1 MTTYNTG
8 NPLGSS
14 SAKDLYDNAQ
24 NFDHLSND
32 QSNELWPDRF
42 GNPRL
47 TWHGMEIR
55 YQEKLASMGW
65 TLIDSFQDGANL
77 TRADEA
83 LHWKIPDGNGEYYR
97 WDGAFPKNIPANST
111 PDSTGG
117 IGVGAWIGIGDA
129 SLRAALS
136 NTDGSELIGY
146 KNPQSQVIE
155 TLKIALDKINVRL
168 IYAVDFGVK
177 TDGSDNADA
186 LWELG
191 QFISNATDPL
201 YVIFPHGTS
210 LVGSQEFA
218 GATGKG
224 YSYRPSYES
233 RTWSDASAMGWFS
246 IHQTNNDITLD
257 MTGWTLKANDGMKH
271 GSFDPVTGAVASDQI
286 SETPN
291 RDYLAYQ
298 GYLIKIFMSPNT
310 KINGGITD
318 GNLKSSSWGGK
329 YGNIGYQVPS
339 YNMWVNQSE
348 GIKISQHVFKNSP
361 VDGLYMQATGE
372 RSYLDIV
379 PNTVVD
385 TCFFQDCGR
394 NCYSLTGGA
403 NIDIINPVITR
414 SGSLATDIGTHFS
427 GPEAGI
433 DIEAEGGNP
442 YNIRIH
448 NPKIVN
454 TGKCALMT
462 VSVPGKV
469 NDITVYGG
477 VIQSFSS
484 QGAVSNSGASRN
496 IKFKNVTIIG
506 GIIDIASPVVMGLEA
521 YHFENCDLQNR
532 YGNGYA
538 VNYLLSFPVSY
549 FHGNTI
555 TFGIPET
562 TVSAATINITDQ
574 DRVSGGLYAERFKN
588 NRLIVYGNAAN
599 ITFVNGLGGLNNFKN
614 AELFVSS
621 DGLTGGSA
629 KLLVDSSSSGIS
641 GLSTNTINFNFGSS
655 IVMDK
660 DAGRN
665 IWYARKS
672 VRLAGV
678 VSPTADN
685 GSGVGVQD
693 IGGAS
698 VGRFRTG
705 YFDSGV
711 IVRDGVTGTHY
722 RVRVTSGTLNVVV
735 EET

>member
-233 RTWSDASAMGWFS
+233 RTWSDASTMGWFS

-454 TGKCALMT
+454 IGKCALMT

-506 GIIDIASPVVMGLEA
+506 GIIDTASPVVMGLEA
-521 YHFENCDLQNR
+521 YHFENCELQNR

-538 VNYLLSFPVSY
+538 VNYLLSFPVS
-549 FHGNTI
+549 
-555 TFGIPET
+555 
-562 TVSAATINITDQ
+562 
-574 DRVSGGLYAERFKN
+574 
-588 NRLIVYGNAAN
+588 
-599 ITFVNGLGGLNNFKN
+599 
-614 AELFVSS
+614 
-621 DGLTGGSA
+621 
-629 KLLVDSSSSGIS
+629 
-641 GLSTNTINFNFGSS
+641 
-655 IVMDK
+655 
-660 DAGRN
+660 
-665 IWYARKS
+665 
-672 VRLAGV
+672 
-678 VSPTADN
+678 
-685 GSGVGVQD
+685 
-693 IGGAS
+693 
-698 VGRFRTG
+698 
-705 YFDSGV
+705 
-711 IVRDGVTGTHY
+711 
-722 RVRVTSGTLNVVV
+722 
-735 EET
+735 

>member
-1 MTTYNTG
+1 MSDITANIVVSMPSQLFTMPRSFKAVANGKIYIGQIDTDPVNPANQIPVYLENEDGSHVQVAQPLIINAGGYPVYNG
-8 NPLGSS
+8 QI
-14 SAKDLYDNAQ
+14 AKFVTVQGHSMAVYDVYGTQQFYYPNVLKYDPDQFEQRFLAQ
-24 NFDHLSND
+24 
-32 QSNELWPDRF
+32 
-42 GNPRL
+42 
-47 TWHGMEIR
+47 I
-55 YQEKLASMGW
+55 AS
-65 TLIDSFQDGANL
+65 
-77 TRADEA
+77 
-83 LHWKIPDGNGEYYR
+83 PDG
-97 WDGAFPKNIPANST
+97 
-111 PDSTGG
+111 
-117 IGVGAWIGIGDA
+117 GD
-129 SLRAALS
+129 
-136 NTDGSELIGY
+136 LIGY
-146 KNPQSQVIE
+146 QNPKSQVIE

-168 IYAVDFGVK
+168 VYAVDFGVK

-506 GIIDIASPVVMGLEA
+506 GIIDTASPVVMWLEA
-521 YHFENCDLQNR
+521 YH
-532 YGNGYA
+532 
-538 VNYLLSFPVSY
+538 LS
-549 FHGNTI
+549 
-555 TFGIPET
+555 
-562 TVSAATINITDQ
+562 
-574 DRVSGGLYAERFKN
+574 
-588 NRLIVYGNAAN
+588 LIH
-599 ITFVNGLGGLNNFKN
+599 I
-614 AELFVSS
+614 
-621 DGLTGGSA
+621 
-629 KLLVDSSSSGIS
+629 
-641 GLSTNTINFNFGSS
+641 
-655 IVMDK
+655 
-660 DAGRN
+660 
-665 IWYARKS
+665 
-672 VRLAGV
+672 
-678 VSPTADN
+678 
-685 GSGVGVQD
+685 
-693 IGGAS
+693 
-698 VGRFRTG
+698 
-705 YFDSGV
+705 
-711 IVRDGVTGTHY
+711 
-722 RVRVTSGTLNVVV
+722 
-735 EET
+735 